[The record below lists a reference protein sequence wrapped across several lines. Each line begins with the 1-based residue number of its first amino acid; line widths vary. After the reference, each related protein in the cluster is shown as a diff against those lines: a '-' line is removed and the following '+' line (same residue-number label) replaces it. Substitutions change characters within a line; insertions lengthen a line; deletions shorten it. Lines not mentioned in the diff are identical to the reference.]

1 MAVDYTVIMSVRQ
14 RFGDN
19 KKEDGLN
26 LIETEA
32 PFVGRSKDFSFS
44 CPSVDRSQPGIL
56 QFESLGVSFRGIVQI
71 NGIAIFGGL
80 TAGPGV
86 LNAPVGGAGLTPVWK
101 THNLIVHENVLLD
114 QNVLHIE
121 AASTTDGNIDD
132 FIIDNVVI
140 HFKTRR
146 VGPIGPVG
154 GGEVVIR

>member
-19 KKEDGLN
+19 NKEDGLN

-32 PFVGRSKDFSFS
+32 PFVGQAKDFPFP
-44 CPSVDRSQPGIL
+44 CPGVDRSQPAIL
-56 QFESLGVSFRGIVQI
+56 QFESLGVSFRGILQI

-86 LNAPVGGAGLTPVWK
+86 LNSPVGGGGLTPTWK
-101 THNLIVHENVLLD
+101 AHSLIVHENVLLD

-121 AASTTDGNIDD
+121 AASTTAANIDD
-132 FIIDNVVI
+132 FIIDNVVV

-146 VGPIGPVG
+146 TGPVG
-154 GGEVVIR
+154 PGDGGVVVT

>member
-32 PFVGRSKDFSFS
+32 PFVGQAKDFPFP
-44 CPSVDRSQPGIL
+44 CPSVDRSQPAVL
-56 QFESLGVSFRGIVQI
+56 QLESLGVSFRGILQI
-71 NGIAIFGGL
+71 NGVAIFGGL

-86 LNAPVGGAGLTPVWK
+86 LNSPVGGGLTPTWK
-101 THNLIVHENVLLD
+101 THSLIVQENVLLD
-114 QNVLHIE
+114 QNVLHLE
-121 AASTTDGNIDD
+121 AVSTTDGNVDD
-132 FIIDNVVI
+132 FVIDNVVI

-146 VGPIGPVG
+146 AGPIGPVDG
-154 GGEVVIR
+154 GVVIR